1 MSELRVS
8 SIRSRK
14 KGSVPSLPDGAVVT
28 GVTTSTFSGD
38 LTGDVT
44 GNITGTAGT
53 FSGDV
58 SVGGAI
64 SYENVSDID
73 SVGVITARSGIKVGA
88 GQSISPVSGTITY
101 YGDGSGLTGVSAGS
115 HNFVASGTIPNGSTV
130 VINTDGTVGVVTET
144 TSNTPSV
151 GSAAVFESANTN
163 DISATFDSS
172 NNKVVIAYRDND
184 NSLYGTAV
192 VGTVSG
198 SSISFGTPV
207 VFESASTYN
216 ISATFD
222 SSNNKVVIAYRDNDN
237 SLYGTAV
244 VGTVS
249 GTSISF
255 GTPVVFNA
263 NNSSPGSAIFDSSNN
278 KVVIAYSDS
287 GNSNQGTA
295 IVGTVSGTSISFGT
309 SVVYESGSNDST
321 SATFDSSN
329 NKVVIAYRDVGNSY
343 YGTAVV
349 GTVSNTS
356 ISFGT
361 PVVFNSA
368 GTTSD
373 ISATYDS
380 TNNKVVISYRDGGN
394 SNYGTA
400 LVGTVSGT
408 SISFGTPVVF
418 NSGYSSSNSAVFDSA
433 NGKVVIS
440 YRDVGN
446 SSYGTAVAGT
456 VSGTSI
462 SFGTPVVFESAEIQ
476 FVSATYDS
484 ANSKVVFGYRD
495 NENSNYG
502 TAVVFSS
509 STSTTNLT
517 SENYIGIASEEITDG
532 QTGKVTIVTGIN
544 EGQTGLTTGRTYYV
558 QNDGSLGTSAGDPS
572 VVAGTSISSTKI
584 AVR

>member
-163 DISATFDSS
+163 D
-172 NNKVVIAYRDND
+172 
-184 NSLYGTAV
+184 
-192 VGTVSG
+192 
-198 SSISFGTPV
+198 
-207 VFESASTYN
+207 